1 MVFEKYGIDMK
12 KNRKEGNYRL
22 YTIGVLDS
30 NKLVVNFRRKGV
42 QVVGGSEEVADFSK
56 ANCQECKDHSDKKD
70 SWGPDIVE
78 KRGSGLSMI
87 VCREK
92 CRYHRLCE
100 VQGVLGNDIERI
112 DENEKKG
119 QKINLVLMWQMVVE
133 GTKKK

>member
-1 MVFEKYGIDMK
+1 
-12 KNRKEGNYRL
+12 
-22 YTIGVLDS
+22 
-30 NKLVVNFRRKGV
+30 
-42 QVVGGSEEVADFSK
+42 
-56 ANCQECKDHSDKKD
+56 
-70 SWGPDIVE
+70 
-78 KRGSGLSMI
+78 MI

-112 DENEKKG
+112 DENENKG